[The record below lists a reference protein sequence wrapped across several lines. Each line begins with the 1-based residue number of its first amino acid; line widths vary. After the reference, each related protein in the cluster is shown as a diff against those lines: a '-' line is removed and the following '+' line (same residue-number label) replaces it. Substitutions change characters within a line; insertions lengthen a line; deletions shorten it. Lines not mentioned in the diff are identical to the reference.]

1 VQTTARLNRLSA
13 PGQIPGVRVLL
24 LTDQPAGLTAR
35 RLAALGALV
44 DVRDGLQAAMTA
56 ILYDAIGFDLF
67 VMDCDEFGGID
78 AGERAIASLIAAE
91 ARMRVMLVSRD
102 FDIPAF
108 PMGRRT
114 AVCLP
119 MDCQEAS
126 FRRGYDH
133 ALRDRQPIL
142 MM

>member
-13 PGQIPGVRVLL
+13 PGQVPGVRVLL

-44 DVRDGLQAAMTA
+44 DVRDSLQAAMTD
-56 ILYDAIGFDLF
+56 ILNDAIGFDLF
-67 VMDCDEFGGID
+67 VMDCDGFGGTQ
-78 AGERAIASLIAAE
+78 AGERAVASLISAE

-102 FDIPAF
+102 FDIPAL
-108 PMGRRT
+108 PMGQRS

-119 MDCQEAS
+119 QDCHEAS
-126 FRRGYDH
+126 FCRGYDH
-133 ALRDRQPIL
+133 ALRDRQRVL